1 MKKRAVVIG
10 SGLGGLATAIRL
22 LAAGLEVTVVEQE
35 PTVGGRAGQIRGE
48 GFTFDV
54 GPSLITMPELI
65 DDVFHVAGT
74 SSKRELR
81 LRALNPAYRIDW
93 AGEERSFMFT
103 SNRDELRRQVAS
115 FNVGDAQ
122 RLDAFLEASRRI
134 HEDAVLYAGRRDFMH
149 LSDFIAL
156 VPRMV
161 SLGALGSVDG
171 FVHDYF
177 EDHHVREAFAF
188 HPLFIGGNPYRV
200 PAVYTALA
208 YLQVAGGVWYA
219 DGGVR
224 AVVDAFERQVR
235 RGGSVITGEKVESIL
250 HNGRVRGVRLASG
263 AEIPAEFV
271 VSNADVEST
280 RRMSG
285 IGRSR
290 SRLTMSCF
298 LLYLGTSRRF
308 PALEHHTLL
317 VGRDYHGFIEG
328 VTERRVLPDELCLYV
343 HAPSRTEPSMAVA
356 GGESISVLVPVPNL
370 LGGAGWPE
378 AGDALRERVLDTLES
393 ADGLG
398 LAGLRDSIVFE
409 RRWTPLDFQDRL
421 GALDGNAFGPTPVLT
436 QSAYF
441 RQPNRD
447 KRIKGLYHVGAG
459 THPGAGIP
467 GVLLGAEVTSRL
479 LLEEVA

>member
-1 MKKRAVVIG
+1 MKQRAVVIG

-22 LAAGLEVTVVEQE
+22 LAAGLDVTVVEQE
-35 PTVGGRAGQIRGE
+35 PTVGGRAGQIRGD

-65 DDVFHVAGT
+65 DDVLRTAGT
-74 SSKRELR
+74 SSDRELR
-81 LRALNPAYRIDW
+81 LRALDPAYRIDW
-93 AGEERSFMFT
+93 TGEERSFMFT
-103 SNRDELRRQVAS
+103 SDRDELRRQVAS
-115 FNVGDAQ
+115 FNVRDAE

-134 HEDAVLYAGRRDFMH
+134 HEDAVLYAGRRDFLH

-161 SLGALGSVDG
+161 RLGALRSVDG
-171 FVHDYF
+171 FVHNYF

-235 RGGSVITGEKVESIL
+235 RGGTVITGEKVESIM
-250 HNGRVRGVRLASG
+250 HNGRAHGVRLASG
-263 AEIPAEFV
+263 EEIAADFV

-285 IGRSR
+285 LGPSR

-298 LLYLGTSRRF
+298 LLYLGTSKRF
-308 PALEHHTLL
+308 PDLEHHTLL
-317 VGRDYHGFIEG
+317 VGRDYRGFIDG
-328 VTERRVLPDELCLYV
+328 VTERRQLPDDLCLYV

-370 LGGAGWPE
+370 LGRAGWPE

-393 ADGLG
+393 PEGLG
-398 LAGLRDSIVFE
+398 LTGLRDAIVFE
-409 RRWTPLDFQDRL
+409 RRWTPLDFRDRL
-421 GALDGNAFGPTPVLT
+421 GALAGNAFGPTPVLT

-447 KRIKGLYHVGAG
+447 KRIGGLYHVGAG

-467 GVLLGAEVTSRL
+467 GVLLGAEVTTRL